1 MSLLPC
7 SAQPPSRRPPAGLDV
22 SRIATI
28 AGVCGLLIAL
38 AACASLPANMG
49 GLPEAAPAPLANP
62 PAFPAVHDMPPPRA
76 AQMLDED
83 QQERLE
89 KDLIAT
95 RERQPNQKQSK
106 QKKPGEGEAGGTRK
120 P

>member
-1 MSLLPC
+1 
-7 SAQPPSRRPPAGLDV
+7 
-22 SRIATI
+22 
-28 AGVCGLLIAL
+28 
-38 AACASLPANMG
+38 MG
-49 GLPEAAPAPLANP
+49 GLPEGTPAPLANP

-89 KDLIAT
+89 QDLIAT
-95 RERQPNQKQSK
+95 RDRQSK
-106 QKKPGEGEAGGTRK
+106 QKKSTEREAGGTRK